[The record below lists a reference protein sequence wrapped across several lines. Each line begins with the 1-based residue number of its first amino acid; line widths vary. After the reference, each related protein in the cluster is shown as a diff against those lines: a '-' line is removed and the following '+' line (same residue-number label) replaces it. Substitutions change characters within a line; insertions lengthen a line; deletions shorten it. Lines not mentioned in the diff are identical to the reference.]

1 MRSKRFYKRKA
12 YLPIL
17 PSEAA
22 RLMRSPM
29 LRQVNGSGESR
40 PSRWRVAE
48 IVRAFKS
55 PKKSLGNLDAEAA
68 GTLIAAAADVA
79 LVLGGDGVI
88 RDLAVQSDEL
98 LDELDGH
105 ASWPGRRWVDTV
117 TVESRPKVEA
127 LLRDAAADATPR
139 WRHVNHPA
147 GQGAADVPM
156 LYSAVRVGD
165 EGQIV
170 AFGRDLRAVSTLQ
183 QRLVDAQQSLE
194 RDYSHLRQVETRY
207 RLLFQTASEAVLV
220 VDALTQKVVEAN
232 PTAQLLFER
241 APGRAVG
248 RVFSQTLEPSSLPV
262 LQAHLDSVRAVGR
275 ADDVRVRRA
284 DGKEAL
290 VSTSMF
296 RQDGASFFLVRLSP
310 LESDAAAMP
319 RLKAK
324 LLKVVESA
332 PDGFVVTGQDG
343 RIITANAAF
352 LDLAELATE
361 EQVRD
366 QSLERWFGRLGVD
379 FSALMASLRQHG
391 SVRLFATT
399 LRGEH
404 GGTAK
409 VEISAV
415 SVVNGDQPCFGF
427 VIRNVGRR
435 LAAESPVV
443 REMPRSI
450 EQLTE
455 LIGHTSLKDLVREAT
470 DVIERLCI
478 QAALELTNDNRAS
491 AAEMLGLSRQSFYI
505 KLRRYGLG
513 DLAAGDAN

>member
-1 MRSKRFYKRKA
+1 VKPFT
-12 YLPIL
+12 
-17 PSEAA
+17 
-22 RLMRSPM
+22 
-29 LRQVNGSGESR
+29 
-40 PSRWRVAE
+40 
-48 IVRAFKS
+48 S
-55 PKKSLGNLDAEAA
+55 PKTSLGNLDAEAVA
-68 GTLIAAAADVA
+68 TLIASASDIA
-79 LVLGGDGVI
+79 LVLGSDGVI

-98 LDELDGH
+98 LDDLDGH
-105 ASWPGRRWVDTV
+105 ASWLGRRWVDTV
-117 TVESRPKVEA
+117 TVDSRPKVEA

-147 GQGAADVPM
+147 GQGAADVPV

-165 EGQIV
+165 KGQIV

-183 QRLVDAQQSLE
+183 QRLMEAQQSLE
-194 RDYSHLRQVETRY
+194 RDYSRLRQVETRY
-207 RLLFQTASEAVLV
+207 RLLFQISSEAVLV
-220 VDALTQKVVEAN
+220 VDALTQKIVEAN
-232 PTAQLLFER
+232 PTAQLLFEG

-248 RVFSQTLEPSSLPV
+248 RAFLQAFDPSSFPA
-262 LQAHLDSVRAVGR
+262 LQAHLDSVRAAGW
-275 ADDVRVRRA
+275 ADDARVRRA

-310 LESDAAAMP
+310 LESDAAMAMP
-319 RLKAK
+319 TLKTK

-361 EQVRD
+361 EQARD
-366 QSLERWFGRLGVD
+366 QPLEQWFGRLGVD

-415 SVVNGDQPCFGF
+415 SVVNGDQSCFGF
-427 VIRNVGRR
+427 AIRNVGRR
-435 LAAESPVV
+435 LATESPVM

-513 DLAAGDAN
+513 DLAAEDAN